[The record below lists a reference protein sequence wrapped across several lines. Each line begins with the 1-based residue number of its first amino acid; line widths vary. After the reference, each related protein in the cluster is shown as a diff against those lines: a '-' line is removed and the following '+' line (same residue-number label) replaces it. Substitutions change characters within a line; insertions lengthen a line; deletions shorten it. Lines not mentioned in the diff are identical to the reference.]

1 MPVWEDEHIRKLL
14 SSTDP
19 SAVMEDKYLV
29 QLIFA
34 ELALSIMVTFT
45 KDVQN
50 HTQTLDDHKKIIR
63 KPLSPTD
70 PTTKMEDI
78 YSLDQEN
85 GHLQQWYLYKR
96 CWKLYIDP
104 K

>member
-45 KDVQN
+45 KDVQS
-50 HTQTLDDHKKIIR
+50 HTQTLDDHKKIIM

-70 PTTKMEDI
+70 PTTEMEDI

-96 CWKLYIDP
+96 CWKLYIDT